1 MDIISRINELMEQRG
16 WTPYQLAKYS
26 GLSHSTI
33 ANIYRRN
40 TIPSVPTLEN
50 ICKAFHISLAQFF
63 TEDGEEF
70 YPLDKKQQEFMDFYI
85 QLEEDKQHVVM
96 NVAKNLK
103 PNK

>member
-16 WTPYQLAKYS
+16 WTPYQLAKHS
-26 GLSHSTI
+26 GLSQSTI

-63 TEDGEEF
+63 IEAGEEF
-70 YPLDKKQQEFMDFYI
+70 YPLNKNQQEFMDFYI
-85 QLEEDKQHVVM
+85 QLEEEKQHVVM

-103 PNK
+103 PYK